1 MSQSNSI
8 KAQVAGGS
16 VSHRSAFVERLAAL
30 IVVSLAFAV
39 LLCLAA
45 LAPAV
50 WMFATAAIDETYGP
64 VGSSKCLSINDDHS
78 RLACY
83 DERAREPAKGVRVPF
98 PQVRRSTGRAGTT

>member
-50 WMFATAAIDETYGP
+50 WTLATAAAAESHNP
-64 VGSSKCLSINDDHS
+64 VGLSHCVSIKDDPS
-78 RLACY
+78 RLSL
-83 DERAREPAKGVRVPF
+83 DRDLL
-98 PQVRRSTGRAGTT
+98 